1 MIYLHQILSPE
12 GERFIMKVEV
22 KNLSKSFKKFKALDN
37 VSLTVEKGEIFGILG
52 PNGAGKS
59 TLVKIILGI
68 YDAPRGCVF
77 VDGIDVCSPDYVK
90 IKEQT
95 GFLLDNIS
103 LIRTFSAW
111 NNVEFFDRIYFKDDT
126 KENRQKRISK
136 VLNVFE
142 LDPSSKKPVF
152 NFSRGMKQRIALA
165 RALINDPRLLILDE
179 PNRGLDREGKVVL
192 NKLLVALVEKG
203 TTIIIT
209 SHELEDLSLLVP
221 KAVYMNKGQIV
232 GEPWVRDESDMTLL
246 EFYDSHIDV
255 KDVKI

>member
-1 MIYLHQILSPE
+1 
-12 GERFIMKVEV
+12 MKVEI
-22 KNLSKSFKKFKALDN
+22 KNLSKSFKNFKALDG

-59 TLVKIILGI
+59 TLAKIILGI
-68 YDAPRGCVF
+68 YDSPKGCVF
-77 VDGIDVCSPDYVK
+77 VDGIDVCSQDYLK

-103 LIRTFSAW
+103 LITTFSAW
-111 NNVEFFDRIYFKDDT
+111 NNVEFFDRIYFRDDT

-136 VLNVFE
+136 VLNVFG
-142 LDPSSKKPVF
+142 LDPSSKKAIL
-152 NFSRGMKQRIALA
+152 NFSRGMKQRVALA
-165 RALINDPRLLILDE
+165 RALINGPKLLILDE
-179 PNRGLDREGKVVL
+179 PNRGLDREGKIVL
-192 NKLLVALVEKG
+192 HKLLAALVKKG
-203 TTIIIT
+203 TTIIII

-221 KAVYMNKGQIV
+221 KAVYIDKGKIV
-232 GEPWVRDESDMTLL
+232 GDPWVKDESSVNLL

>member
-1 MIYLHQILSPE
+1 
-12 GERFIMKVEV
+12 VEIEI
-22 KNLSKSFKKFKALDN
+22 KNLSKSFKNFKALDD
-37 VSLTVEKGEIFGILG
+37 VSLTVGNGEIFGILG

-59 TLVKIILGI
+59 TLAKIILGI
-68 YDAPRGCVF
+68 YDSPKGCVF

-103 LIRTFSAW
+103 LIKAFSAW
-111 NNVEFFDRIYFKDDT
+111 NNIEFFDRIYFKNDT
-126 KENRQKRISK
+126 MENRQKRISK
-136 VLNVFE
+136 VLNVFG
-142 LDPSSKKPVF
+142 LDPSSKKPIF
-152 NFSRGMKQRIALA
+152 NFSRGMKQRVALA
-165 RALINDPRLLILDE
+165 RALINDPKLLILDE

-192 NKLLVALVEKG
+192 NKLLVALAEKG
-203 TTIIIT
+203 TTIVIT

-221 KAVYMNKGQIV
+221 KAVYINKGKIV
-232 GEPWVRDESDMTLL
+232 GEPWVKGESSMNLL